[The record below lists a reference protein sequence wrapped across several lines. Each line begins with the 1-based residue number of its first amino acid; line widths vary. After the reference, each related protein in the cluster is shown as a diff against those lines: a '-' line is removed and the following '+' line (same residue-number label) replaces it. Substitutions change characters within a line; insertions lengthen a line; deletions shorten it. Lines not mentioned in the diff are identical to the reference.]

1 MQKVFRALQTILII
15 FLMVLS
21 FFSTPA
27 SALGKKNDTYYWIHV
42 PTGGAPI
49 FIGETQGAF
58 VQDEYPLSHEA
69 MAKVLKVGG
78 ANLTDLQNQLEQYK
92 LSSDVIEQFMGK
104 SQTFQSLGIS
114 GGFTLVFRAVPEDKA
129 VKAVETEYMCLLGG
143 KQPQVVFAANVLGHL
158 GAEEYNE
165 GASGYTKDP
174 LIVLGQEY
182 FPAPPDG
189 MVTEFWVYANTTC
202 FNVDLK

>member
-1 MQKVFRALQTILII
+1 MKKIFVILLII
-15 FLMVLS
+15 LS
-21 FFSTPA
+21 LFSTPA
-27 SALGKKNDTYYWIHV
+27 LALGKKTDTYYWIHV

-69 MAKVLKVGG
+69 MAKILKVGG

-92 LSSDVIEQFMGK
+92 LPSDVIEQFMGQ

-114 GGFTLVFRAVPEDKA
+114 GGFTLVFRAVPENKA
-129 VKAVETEYMCLLGG
+129 STKTVETEYMCLLGG
-143 KQPQVVFAANVLGHL
+143 KQPRVVFAANVLGHL

-182 FPAPPDG
+182 FPAPPEG
-189 MVTEFWVYANTTC
+189 MVTEFWAYANTTC
-202 FNVDLK
+202 FNIDLK